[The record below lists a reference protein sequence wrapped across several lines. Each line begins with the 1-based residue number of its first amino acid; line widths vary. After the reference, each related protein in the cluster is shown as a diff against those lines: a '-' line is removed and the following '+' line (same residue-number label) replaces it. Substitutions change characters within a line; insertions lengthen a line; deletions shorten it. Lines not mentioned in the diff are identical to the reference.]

1 MTVPTTHRRAWGDQ
15 AGITLIELLI
25 TMIVLAIVSTMLIMG
40 WINLQRASATVVRTD
55 NARATGR
62 DAMARISNELRA
74 CQPTALPTP
83 SATNMPSSESPV
95 TAASPHSVTFYS
107 AYNSAAAN
115 PDGSGVAAVRPTRI
129 RLDVATA
136 QSAPWN
142 PACRTLYWERDM
154 NSNGSF
160 GDSVD
165 RSMVLARN
173 IANLLV
179 ADATNGTSYT
189 PVFRYAY
196 RSGGTVQWTDN
207 ASSSLDL
214 STIVGIRV
222 RLIVDTKM
230 GGVPRYI
237 DTTTT
242 VRLRNASGD

>member
-1 MTVPTTHRRAWGDQ
+1 
-15 AGITLIELLI
+15 
-25 TMIVLAIVSTMLIMG
+25 
-40 WINLQRASATVVRTD
+40 
-55 NARATGR
+55 
-62 DAMARISNELRA
+62 
-74 CQPTALPTP
+74 
-83 SATNMPSSESPV
+83 MPSPESPV

-107 AYNSAAAN
+107 AYNSAVAN
-115 PDGSGVAAVRPTRI
+115 SDGSGVAAVRPTRI
-129 RLDVATA
+129 RLDEATA

-165 RSMVLARN
+165 RSVVLARN

-222 RLIVDTKM
+222 RIIVDTKM
-230 GGVPRYI
+230 GGVPKYI
-237 DTTTT
+237 DATTT
-242 VRLRNASGD
+242 VRLRNASSDYEEDHAQAHEPERSRAHPAPGHHGRAGHPRVHPRTFVIMNQQRATATMRSEKQSLLRGRRST